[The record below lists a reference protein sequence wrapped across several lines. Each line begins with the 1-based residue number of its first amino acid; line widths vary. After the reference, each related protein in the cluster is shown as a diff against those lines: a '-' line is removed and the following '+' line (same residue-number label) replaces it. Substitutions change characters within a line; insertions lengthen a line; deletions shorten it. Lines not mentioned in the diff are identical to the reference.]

1 MHTKNTPPQPACKHT
16 SKQHLAGV
24 QCAAPPPMQQY
35 GITNPHDLVRPFV
48 ELTPKHFI
56 ASPQDPERT
65 RVSVRNATARTACK
79 AKSAGHAHP
88 RDGCRPAA
96 MKHMPPS
103 CAEGRQMSP
112 HTRTARWT
120 TPAGIAHD
128 TCLSPRSCSSPIGAQ
143 RAAKLVAAWTRP
155 TCPWAIKHQTSAP

>member
-1 MHTKNTPPQPACKHT
+1 MHTENTPPQPACKHT

-65 RVSVRNATARTACK
+65 RVSEERN
-79 AKSAGHAHP
+79 SAHSMQG
-88 RDGCRPAA
+88 
-96 MKHMPPS
+96 KK
-103 CAEGRQMSP
+103 
-112 HTRTARWT
+112 RWT
-120 TPAGIAHD
+120 CTPQG
-128 TCLSPRSCSSPIGAQ
+128 R
-143 RAAKLVAAWTRP
+143 V
-155 TCPWAIKHQTSAP
+155 QTSCNETHASQLCSRETHVPSYTHRSMDNTSRHCS